1 MPSIFERL
9 DDKKG
14 KDLRVLADF
23 VAIFC
28 REHHQGEEKTEFPI
42 KDTRLRNSLGDRD
55 LVLCSDC
62 RRLLNHSIAKF
73 LLCPYDPKPQC
84 KKCET
89 HCYAPWYRERIR
101 EVMRFSSLYLVKR
114 GRLDLLVHH
123 LF

>member
-1 MPSIFERL
+1 MPGIFERL
-9 DDKKG
+9 DNNKG

-28 REHHQGEEKTEFPI
+28 RERHEGEDKIEFPAR
-42 KDTRLRNSLGDRD
+42 DERLRDSLGDRD

-62 RRLLNHSIAKF
+62 RKLLNHSIAGL
-73 LLCPYDPKPQC
+73 LLCPYNPKPQC

-89 HCYAPWYRERIR
+89 HCHAPWYRERIL
-101 EVMRFSSLYLVKR
+101 EVVRSSSLYLAKR
-114 GRLDLLVHH
+114 GRLDLLVNR